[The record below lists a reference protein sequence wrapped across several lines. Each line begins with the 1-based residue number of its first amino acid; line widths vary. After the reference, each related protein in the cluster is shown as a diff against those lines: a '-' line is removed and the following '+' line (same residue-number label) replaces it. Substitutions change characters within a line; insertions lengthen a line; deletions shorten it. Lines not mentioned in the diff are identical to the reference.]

1 MKKRMVIISGFS
13 GAGKGSVIHRL
24 MEIDEMIFK
33 NQSKIWLSVSDT
45 SRAMRNK
52 EDNYNFISII
62 DYQKRV
68 NEGYYLEYNCYDENG
83 YGTPRVPVIEALGK
97 GKTVILEID
106 RNGMEQILSDE
117 SLIDV
122 DIITIFICVNANTLQ
137 ARLLH
142 RGDSKDNI
150 SRRMIIAYNELS
162 HLSKYDHI
170 FINDDIDKT
179 ALRVWAVIHGLPV
192 SDDIFSSDLFYQR

>member
-1 MKKRMVIISGFS
+1 MKKRIVIISGFS
-13 GAGKGSVIHRL
+13 GAGKGSVVHRL
-24 MEIDEMIFK
+24 MEIEENVFK
-33 NQSKIWLSVSDT
+33 DQSKIWLSVSDT

-52 EDNYNFISII
+52 EDNYNFIAIT

-68 NEGYYLEYNCYDENG
+68 TEGYYLEYNYYDGNG
-83 YGTPRVPVIEALGK
+83 YGTPRSPVFDALGK
-97 GKTVILEID
+97 GDTVILEID

-117 SLIDV
+117 CLIDV

-142 RGDSKDNI
+142 RGDSKDVI
-150 SRRMIIAYNELS
+150 SRRMTIAYNELS

-179 ALRVWAVIHGLPV
+179 ALRVWALIHGLPV
-192 SDDIFSSDLFYQR
+192 SDDIFSEDLFYQG

>member
-1 MKKRMVIISGFS
+1 MKKKIVIISGFS
-13 GAGKGSVIHRL
+13 GVGKGSVIHRL
-24 MEIDEMIFK
+24 MEIDELVFK
-33 NQSKIWLSVSDT
+33 KQSKIWLSVSDT

-52 EDNYNFISII
+52 EDNYNFISIT

-83 YGTPRVPVIEALGK
+83 YGTPREPVFDVLGK
-97 GKTVILEID
+97 GGTVILEID

-142 RGDSKDNI
+142 RGDSKDDI

-179 ALRVWAVIHGLPV
+179 ALCVWALIHGLPV
-192 SDDIFSSDLFYQR
+192 SDDVFSEYLFYQG